1 MRLKPLVLAS
11 TALGATVLAAVALAF
26 SLGERAAPP
35 ASVEVR
41 TLPQDAAAMQL
52 SFAPLV
58 RAASPSV
65 VNIYATRVVAERSGP
80 FAGDPFFRDLFGDLG
95 PLQPR
100 MQNALGSGVIL
111 GRGGLVV
118 TNVHVV
124 SGAQDIR
131 AVLADRREYR
141 AGIVLEDAESDIAV
155 LRLQV
160 AGDLPALDLADSD
173 AAQVGDLVLAI
184 GNPFGVGQSVSS
196 GIVSALG
203 RSTFDLRRGS
213 FLQTDA
219 AINPGNSGGALID
232 MQGRLLGINTAI
244 LTRGGGSNGIG
255 FAVPANL
262 VKRIL
267 EQAEAGATRFVR
279 PWAGI
284 NGQAVDA
291 IMAEALGLP
300 GPDGVLVS
308 ELHPQSPFAMAGLRP
323 GDVILSL
330 DGHAVHSPQDLMFR
344 LAVASPGST
353 APFGYARG
361 GATATAEV
369 ALAPPPQG
377 DRDARTFAADIALRG
392 LSVARIDPALIVDY
406 GLPLNAAGTL
416 VTGAQD
422 RAARAGLRPGDILL
436 AINGRP
442 VATPA
447 EVEAAAAE
455 RARLWQVEAL
465 RGGTRIVL
473 RFRF

>member
-1 MRLKPLVLAS
+1 MRLSNLARASLALGILVLLVLA
-11 TALGATVLAAVALAF
+11 VVVAAP
-26 SLGERAAPP
+26 ERAASP
-35 ASVEVR
+35 AAVEVR
-41 TLPQDAAAMQL
+41 SVPQDTAAMQL

-58 RAASPSV
+58 RAASPAV
-65 VNIYATRVVAERSGP
+65 VNIYATRVVTERAGP

-100 MQNALGSGVIL
+100 VQNSLGSGVIL
-111 GRGGLVV
+111 GQGGLVV

-131 AVLADRREYR
+131 AVLADRREIR
-141 AGIVLEDAESDIAV
+141 AEIVLEDVESDIAV
-155 LRLQV
+155 LRLQG
-160 AGDLPALDLADSD
+160 AGDLPALELADSD

-203 RSTFDLRRGS
+203 RSTFDLGRGS

-262 VKRIL
+262 VARIL

-284 NGQAVDA
+284 GGQAVDPA
-291 IMAEALGLP
+291 MAEALGLP
-300 GPDGVLVS
+300 GADGVVIS
-308 ELHPQSPFAMAGLRP
+308 DLHPDSPFASAGLRP

-330 DGHAVHSPQDLMFR
+330 GGHPVHSPQDLMFR
-344 LAVASPGST
+344 LAVAGPG
-353 APFGYARG
+353 AAVPVAYARG
-361 GATATAEV
+361 SDTATAEV
-369 ALAPPPQG
+369 ALAPPPTG
-377 DRDARTFAADIALRG
+377 DRDARILTGNVALRG

-406 GLPLNAAGTL
+406 GLPLNAAGPL
-416 VTGAQD
+416 VTDAQD

-442 VATPA
+442 VASPA
-447 EVEAAAAE
+447 EVEAAARE
-455 RARLWQVEAL
+455 PARLWQVEVL
-465 RGGTRIVL
+465 RAGTRIAL
-473 RFRF
+473 RFRM